1 MTRDDRKSFALEV
14 AEGFAQIAAA
24 FRNAQRS
31 EVPLAVHLVRFKGG
45 EPEVV
50 ALDSDKL
57 VGMDKETMA
66 LSIRLSVQLL
76 GAEYVI
82 FVNEAWASFSETPE
96 EFEAMEEWTATGK
109 SLETFPGRK
118 EILMI
123 SLDGPEVSVVFSA
136 NINKD
141 GSVGGLQR
149 MESVTT
155 GRLANLSGQKE
166 NNDPAMWN

>member
-1 MTRDDRKSFALEV
+1 MTKDEQRNFAIEV
-14 AEGFAQIAAA
+14 AEGFAQIAVA

-31 EVPLAVHLVRFKGG
+31 EVPLAVHLVRFRGG

-57 VGMDKETMA
+57 AGMDKETMA

-96 EFEAMEEWTATGK
+96 EYEAMEQWTATGK
-109 SLETFPGRK
+109 SLETFPGRQ
-118 EILMI
+118 EILMV
-123 SLDGPEVSVVFSA
+123 SLDGPDVALVLSA
-136 NINKD
+136 DINQD
-141 GSVGGLQR
+141 GSAGPLQR
-149 MESVTT
+149 MDTTVT
-155 GRLANLSGQKE
+155 GRLANLSGSKE
-166 NNDPAMWN
+166 NNDPVVWN